1 MKAYRQA
8 LEKRQL
14 AASTIDR
21 YCKDLQQFLDWWKG
35 FAIDVQSTDILD
47 YVQYL
52 QAEKLSATRI
62 NSHLNSLRQYY
73 SLVVQTHNPVGSI
86 YLKNQ
91 RPNVLENVIDY
102 KELEQLYQ
110 DYPTT
115 DNRHY
120 RNKVILGFLIYQA
133 LTNQDLHQLKIKNID
148 LQQGTIHVPSTRRAN
163 SRTLAIAVTQLLD
176 LRHYIYTVRPQ
187 MLADIRADQAGRKT
201 ALIKDEVY
209 EQLFFSRTGS
219 IHLKNTLKH
228 LFIRLQKLHP
238 SIINAKQIRASVLA
252 HWLREMDVRNVQY
265 MAGHRYVSSTEQYD
279 LYRYEALKNSLL
291 QFHPLADKHPDEPP

>member
-1 MKAYRQA
+1 MNQYRQA

-35 FAIDVQSTDILD
+35 FPNDVQSTNILD

-52 QAEKLSATRI
+52 QNQKLSPTRI

-86 YLKNQ
+86 YLKNK
-91 RPNVLENVIDY
+91 RANVLENVLDY
-102 KELEQLYQ
+102 KELTALYAN
-110 DYPTT
+110 YPTP

-120 RNKVILGFLIYQA
+120 RNKIILGLLVYQG
-133 LTNQDLHQLKIKNID
+133 LSNQDLHQLTIENID
-148 LQQGTIHVPSTRRAN
+148 LKQGKIHVPPSRRAN
-163 SRTLAIAVTQLLD
+163 SRTLEINITQLLD
-176 LRHYIYTVRPQ
+176 LRHYVYKVRPQ
-187 MLADIRADQAGRKT
+187 LLQNMTSEQAGRKT
-201 ALIKDEVY
+201 AIIKDEVY

-219 IHLKNTLKH
+219 VQLKNSLKH
-228 LFIRLQKLHP
+228 LFIYLRKMHP
-238 SIINAKQIRASVLA
+238 KIINAKQIRASVLA
-252 HWLREMDVRNVQY
+252 HWLREKDVRQVQY

-279 LYRYEALKNSLL
+279 LYRYESLKNSLL
-291 QFHPLADKHPDEPP
+291 EFHPLADKPP

>member
-1 MKAYRQA
+1 MKTYRQA

-21 YCKDLQQFLDWWKG
+21 YCKDLAQFLDWWKG
-35 FAIDVQSTDILD
+35 FPNDAQSTDILD

-52 QAEKLSATRI
+52 QNQNLSATRI

-86 YLKNQ
+86 YLKNK
-91 RPNVLENVIDY
+91 RANVLENVLDY

-110 DYPTT
+110 NYPTS
-115 DNRHY
+115 DDRHY
-120 RNKVILGFLIYQA
+120 RNKIILGLLIYQG
-133 LTNQDLHQLKIKNID
+133 LTNQDLHQLKIENID
-148 LQQGTIHVPSTRRAN
+148 LNQGKIHVPPSRRAN
-163 SRTLAIAVTQLLD
+163 GRTLEINVTQLLD
-176 LRHYIYTVRPQ
+176 LRHYIYKIRPSLLEN
-187 MLADIRADQAGRKT
+187 MTTKQAGRKT
-201 ALIKDEVY
+201 AIIDNVVY

-219 IHLKNTLKH
+219 IQIKNSLKH
-228 LFIRLQKLHP
+228 LFIYLKKRHLK
-238 SIINAKQIRASVLA
+238 IINAKQIRASVLA
-252 HWLREMDVRNVQY
+252 HWLREIDVRRVQY

-291 QFHPLADKHPDEPP
+291 EFHPLADKPP